1 MLGDGLELADV
12 EDMTR
17 YHADDYVQFLEQVTP
32 ETQHEHL
39 RVLKRFNVGED
50 CPVFD
55 GMYDFCRRYTG
66 GSIGGA
72 VRLNH
77 GLADVAINWMGGLHH
92 AKKSEA
98 SGFCYINDIVLA
110 ILELLKV
117 HHRVLYI
124 DVDIHHGDGVEEAF
138 YCTDRV
144 MTVSFHK
151 YGGNFFPGTGDQGD
165 VGHNKGKY
173 YSLNVPLKDGVDDTS
188 YNALFRPILQAVMD
202 KYQPGAV
209 VLQCGADS
217 LTGDRLGTFNLS
229 LKGHADTVAFMKSFG
244 VPLLLLGG
252 GGYTIRNVAR
262 CWTYETATVLGKDI
276 SNDLPG
282 NDYYDYFGPD
292 FKLHLTPTNDTN
304 QNSPDYCQRVLAK
317 SLAAVKNIAAPGGAQ
332 HALAPP
338 SSSAGAPALGGG
350 SGSGDGGEGDDERER
365 PRLWDGTEDDPMEDV
380 GRIGGA

>member
-1 MLGDGLELADV
+1 
-12 EDMTR
+12 MTR

-317 SLAAVKNIAAPGGAQ
+317 ALAAVKNIAAPGGAQ